1 MKRSV
6 KPQGEME
13 KIIRGYGGNEYDVER
28 LHFLRPPSSL
38 VPDQPVFYMNISLNK
53 QFGTLVQKLNRGEGY
68 HTAPPGRYACFLAW
82 DWMQPLLPPE
92 EPKVSIPRAVIE
104 QVLEAFATNIIP
116 EGTEASLR
124 AVLLKA

>member
-13 KIIRGYGGNEYDVER
+13 RIIRGYGGDEYDVER

-38 VPDQPVFYMNISLNK
+38 VPNQPVFYMSISLNK
-53 QFGTLVQKLNRGEGY
+53 QFGTLVQKINRGEGY

-82 DWMQPLLPPE
+82 DWKQPLLPAE
-92 EPKVSIPRAVIE
+92 EPKVNVPRKLIE
-104 QVLEAFATNIIP
+104 EVLEAFRSGIIP
-116 EGTEASLR
+116 EGTETSLR
-124 AVLLKA
+124 IALQNP